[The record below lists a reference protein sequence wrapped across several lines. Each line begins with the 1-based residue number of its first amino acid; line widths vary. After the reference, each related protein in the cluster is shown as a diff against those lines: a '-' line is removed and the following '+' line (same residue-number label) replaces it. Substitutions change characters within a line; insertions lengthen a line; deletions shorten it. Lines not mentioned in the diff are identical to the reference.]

1 MYFQHAPAIWRD
13 FPELVAG
20 VVVARGI
27 TPDVDVTAVVT
38 RYQAVADERLAT
50 TEIGA
55 FPEIQAW
62 RRAFARMGLKPTQY
76 RCASEA
82 LLRRY
87 RKEGALPRIHPLID
101 ACNAIS
107 LAVAIP
113 VAVFDLAGI
122 DEGLEVR
129 YATGD
134 ETSLSFTGEIEQ
146 PAVGEVIFADAADRV
161 HARRWSNRQT
171 AHSAVRETTDDV
183 LIVTEAMHEGAGGDV
198 ERLVTALVDMLG
210 ETSSITP
217 RTAILAP
224 DAPRFEY

>member
-1 MYFQHAPAIWRD
+1 MFFQHTPAIWRD

-20 VVVARGI
+20 VVHTRGI
-27 TPDVDVTAVVT
+27 TPGVDVPAVVAD
-38 RYQAVADERLAT
+38 YQALADARIEAT
-50 TEIGA
+50 EVGA

-62 RRAFARMGLKPTQY
+62 RRAFSRMGLKPTQY

-87 RKEGALPRIHPLID
+87 RKDGALPRIHPLID

-107 LAVAIP
+107 LAFAMPI
-113 VAVFDLAGI
+113 AVFDLDGI
-122 DEGLEVR
+122 VAGLEVR

-134 ETSLSFTGEIEQ
+134 ETSLSFSGEIEQ
-146 PAVGEVIFADAADRV
+146 PTSGEVIFADAANRV

-171 AHSAVRETTDDV
+171 ASSAVRDATSEV
-183 LIVTEAMHEGAGGDV
+183 LIVTEAMHEGANKDLQ
-198 ERLVTALVDMLG
+198 RLVAVLTAML
-210 ETSSITP
+210 EANWSITP

-224 DAPRFEY
+224 DSPRFEF

>member
-1 MYFQHAPAIWRD
+1 MYFQHAPEIWRD
-13 FPELVAG
+13 FPELVPG

-27 TPDVDVTAVVT
+27 TNDADVTAVVA

-50 TEIGA
+50 TEVGA

-87 RKEGALPRIHPLID
+87 SKEGSLPSIHPLID

-107 LAVAIP
+107 LAFAIP

-122 DEGLEVR
+122 DGGLAVR

-134 ETSLSFTGEIEQ
+134 ETSLSFAGEIER
-146 PAVGEVIFADAADRV
+146 PGVGEVIFADAVNLV

-171 AHSAVRETTDDV
+171 AHSAVRDTTTGV
-183 LIVTEAMHEGAGGDV
+183 LIVTEAMHEGAGDDMH
-198 ERLVTALVDMLG
+198 RLTAGLDAVLRDCWATAPLVAM
-210 ETSSITP
+210 
-217 RTAILAP
+217 P
-224 DAPRFEY
+224 DAAAPRVAF

>member
-1 MYFQHAPAIWRD
+1 MSFQHAPAIWRD
-13 FPELVAG
+13 FPELVPG
-20 VVVARGI
+20 VVVARGV
-27 TPDVDVTAVVT
+27 TDEVDVTGVVA

-50 TEIGA
+50 AEVGA

-62 RRAFARMGLKPTQY
+62 RRAFSRMGLKPTQY

-87 RKEGALPRIHPLID
+87 RNEGSLPRIHPLID

-107 LAVAIP
+107 LAFAIP

-122 DEGLEVR
+122 DGGLEVR

-134 ETSLSFTGEIEQ
+134 ETSLSFAGEIER
-146 PAVGEVIFADAADRV
+146 PGAGEVIFADVADRV

-171 AHSAVRETTDDV
+171 AHSAVRDTTSEV
-183 LIVTEAMHEGAGGDV
+183 LIVTEAMHHGAGADMD
-198 ERLVTALVDMLG
+198 RLLAALVAMLV
-210 ETSSITP
+210 ETWSISP
-217 RTAILAP
+217 QAVILTP
-224 DAPRFEY
+224 DAPRVDF